1 MINSKISETVYYNQ
15 NIHQW
20 DNITFYL
27 NNNLIVENNSESFN
41 WKEVAILS
49 GKNNSRLILP
59 IKPRA
64 ISYNNNYK
72 NDFSVG
78 LFKKEFMTTIKGI
91 LTHKNLPVKDASVN
105 LSTPLGLSLT
115 VLSDENGR
123 FEANI
128 IKQAYNDEITIY
140 VNKNNL
146 RYSSTLKLDK
156 RISNKG
162 LNIDLEEYYD
172 SISGKIFT
180 LFEDKPQSDVLVKLK
195 DVNRNNVISK
205 VFTDNSGYYEFQK
218 IPKGNYNIFIETYGT
233 THYLKDKDNKI
244 SEIYIGKNKKKFDK
258 AKFKIS
264 QINKGIWEQLNFI
277 RGLKSDYVFDIHVD
291 NQNRIWFAC
300 HTGLSVYDGN
310 KYKNFGKKEGLRGGA
325 VAKIFEDSKGLIWV
339 LERHEYAGTGGI
351 KIINDN
357 YEVENF
363 AKIYGIDDIGFSS
376 IGEDNKGNIVLG
388 GSFGLFIYDGEN
400 IQNIKY
406 GDGLGSGT

>member
-1 MINSKISETVYYNQ
+1 MESLFLGFCLINSKISETVYYNQ

-59 IKPRA
+59 IKPGA

-72 NDFSVG
+72 NDFSVDY
-78 LFKKEFMTTIKGI
+78 LKKEFMTTIKGI
-91 LTHKNLPVKDASVN
+91 LTTKIYQLSDASVN
-105 LSTPLGLSLT
+105 LSTPLGLSLM

-180 LFEDKPQSDVLVKLK
+180 LFEDK
-195 DVNRNNVISK
+195 
-205 VFTDNSGYYEFQK
+205 T
-218 IPKGNYNIFIETYGT
+218 PK
-233 THYLKDKDNKI
+233 
-244 SEIYIGKNKKKFDK
+244 
-258 AKFKIS
+258 
-264 QINKGIWEQLNFI
+264 
-277 RGLKSDYVFDIHVD
+277 R
-291 NQNRIWFAC
+291 R
-300 HTGLSVYDGN
+300 
-310 KYKNFGKKEGLRGGA
+310 
-325 VAKIFEDSKGLIWV
+325 
-339 LERHEYAGTGGI
+339 
-351 KIINDN
+351 
-357 YEVENF
+357 
-363 AKIYGIDDIGFSS
+363 FS
-376 IGEDNKGNIVLG
+376 
-388 GSFGLFIYDGEN
+388 
-400 IQNIKY
+400 
-406 GDGLGSGT
+406 

>member
-1 MINSKISETVYYNQ
+1 
-15 NIHQW
+15 
-20 DNITFYL
+20 
-27 NNNLIVENNSESFN
+27 
-41 WKEVAILS
+41 
-49 GKNNSRLILP
+49 
-59 IKPRA
+59 
-64 ISYNNNYK
+64 
-72 NDFSVG
+72 
-78 LFKKEFMTTIKGI
+78 MTTIKGI

-218 IPKGNYNIFIETYGT
+218 IPKGNYNIFIETDGT

-258 AKFKIS
+258 ANFKIS

-277 RGLKSDYVFDIHVD
+277 RGLKAIMFLTFM
-291 NQNRIWFAC
+291 W
-300 HTGLSVYDGN
+300 T
-310 KYKNFGKKEGLRGGA
+310 
-325 VAKIFEDSKGLIWV
+325 
-339 LERHEYAGTGGI
+339 I
-351 KIINDN
+351 KI
-357 YEVENF
+357 E
-363 AKIYGIDDIGFSS
+363 YG
-376 IGEDNKGNIVLG
+376 L
-388 GSFGLFIYDGEN
+388 LA
-400 IQNIKY
+400 IQVFQFMMVINIKTLVRRKDSE
-406 GDGLGSGT
+406 GALLLKFLKILRA